1 MAKNRLAHNMIAN
14 LLSFAFNLGVSF
26 FLSPYIVGH
35 LGGEAYGF
43 VSLIN
48 NFLQTSQIVTIAFNS
63 MGARFI
69 TIALHQDQEE
79 KAKQYFSSLFYAN
92 LTVAAIILLVC
103 LGVASNVQSVF
114 HVPDE
119 LVRDVSWSF
128 MVSGVAFA
136 LAMTFSVYTV
146 SSYAK
151 NRLDLSAWR
160 DMIKQLLRAVV
171 IFVLF
176 VAFKP
181 SIVYVS
187 IASLVME
194 LYYIAA
200 NRTITRKLLPDFR
213 VQRSYFSFAALK
225 ELISSGIWNSI
236 GRLSYTLLND
246 LDLMVANLF
255 VSAAAM
261 GQLSIA
267 KTVPSAI
274 NSLVTTIVAVFLP
287 TYTIRYAKKDIDGL
301 MKEMRKGIVTVGILI
316 APFLCFLIAFGED
329 FYRLWQPTQDAG
341 KLQLLSVLS
350 ILPLYFTLG
359 MKSVNNVFSITNNL
373 KKSTLATFITSL
385 VTVCIEFL
393 LLKYTSLGAIAIAA
407 TSSVCL
413 IIKEVTFI
421 PIYAAK
427 CLSRRWTVFY
437 PQVLKEICIVAISI
451 IVSVVLHRFVVV
463 DSWLSLILYGGIV
476 SLIILI
482 LNCVL
487 LLRKQDYDKLCNY
500 VKTKIHK

>member
-1 MAKNRLAHNMIAN
+1 MGKNRLAHNMIAN
-14 LLSFAFNLGVSF
+14 LISFVLNLAVSF
-26 FLSPYIVGH
+26 FLSPYIVSH

-103 LGVASNVQSVF
+103 LAVASNIQAVF
-114 HVPDE
+114 HVPNE
-119 LVRDVSWSF
+119 LITDVSQSF
-128 MVSGVAFA
+128 VISGVAFA

-146 SSYAK
+146 SAYAK

-160 DMIKQLLRAVV
+160 DMVKQLLRAVV
-171 IFVLF
+171 ILLLF
-176 VAFKP
+176 IAFEP

-213 VQRSYFSFAALK
+213 VKRSYFSFAALK

-255 VSAAAM
+255 ISAAAM
-261 GQLSIA
+261 GELSIA
-267 KTVPSAI
+267 KTVPAAI
-274 NSLVTTIVAVFLP
+274 NSLVTTVVAVFLP

-301 MKEMRKGIVTVGILI
+301 MKEMKKGIVTVGILI

-329 FYRLWQPTQDAG
+329 FYRLWQPTQDAS
-341 KLQLLSVLS
+341 KLQLLSILT

-393 LLKYTSLGAIAIAA
+393 LLKYTSLGVIAIAA
-407 TSSVCL
+407 TSSICL
-413 IIKEVTFI
+413 IVKEVTFI
-421 PIYAAK
+421 PLYAAK
-427 CLSRRWTVFY
+427 CLNQRWAVFY
-437 PQVLKEICIVAISI
+437 PQVLKEIGVVAISI
-451 IVSVVLHRFVVV
+451 AASVYLHQFFVI
-463 DSWLSLILYGGIV
+463 DSWFTLILYGGIV
-476 SLIILI
+476 SLLI
-482 LNCVL
+482 LVL
-487 LLRKQDYDKLCNY
+487 NIVMLFRKKDYAKMMDYLKAKGN
-500 VKTKIHK
+500 K